1 MSEGPR
7 RVAIACQ
14 GGGSHTAFTAGVL
27 KGLLSGPVMSRHRVV
42 GVSGTSG
49 GAICAFLAWYGLLHG
64 GPGQAVR
71 LLDDFWADNSA
82 VAPHDRMINAWLVWV
97 SRLQDYVVAPTLS
110 PYDNPWSD
118 VGLAQFRS
126 MLLRRAD
133 FDAIEVQPDDSDPM
147 LLVGAV
153 DVMSGEFRTFNSRRE
168 RISVDALLASAALP
182 TLFRSVRSGGGTYW
196 DGLFSQNPPVRELI
210 DAAPDEI
217 WVIQVNPKERDSE
230 PKSVVEIADRRNE
243 LAGNLSL
250 HQELHFIEAVD
261 RMIDSGALATNG
273 KYRPIVVRV
282 IELARSALSPYLGT
296 ASKLNRDPAFIRGLI
311 AHGLARA
318 EQFLV
323 ALAFED
329 AWRSRDA
336 EAIMAFFDE
345 ESELVSSPP
354 FPQRGPAR
362 GLEAIRAFVVDHLA
376 PDLALDLNRKQ
387 VTGSRVVWTVSLN
400 GRDASPP
407 REGRVE
413 AEFRGDQVVALRLK
427 AGTTAQG

>member
-1 MSEGPR
+1 MSPY
-7 RVAIACQ
+7 
-14 GGGSHTAFTAGVL
+14 
-27 KGLLSGPVMSRHRVV
+27 RVV
-42 GVSGTSG
+42 GVSGIVG
-49 GAICAFLAWYGLLHG
+49 RGDLRVPRRHGLLTE
-64 GPGQAVR
+64 GPRRAVR
-71 LLDDFWADNSA
+71 LLEDFWADNSA
-82 VAPHDRMINAWLVWV
+82 VAPHDRVMNAWMVWA
-97 SRLQDYVVAPTLS
+97 SRLQDYVVSPALS

-118 VGLAQFRS
+118 VGLAQFRN

-133 FDAIEVQPDDSDPM
+133 FEAIDVQPDDSDPM

-168 RISVDALLASAALP
+168 RISVDALLASAAIP
-182 TLFRSVRSGGGTYW
+182 TLFRSVQAGGGTYW

-210 DAAPDEI
+210 DATPDEI
-217 WVIQVNPKERDSE
+217 WVIQVNPKERDAE
-230 PKSVVEIADRRNE
+230 PKSMVEIADRRNE

-282 IELARSALSPYLGT
+282 IELARSALSPYIGT

-311 AHGLARA
+311 AHGEARA
-318 EQFLV
+318 EEFLV

-336 EAIMAFFDE
+336 EAIMGFFDE
-345 ESELVSSPP
+345 GSELVSAPR
-354 FPQRGPAR
+354 FPEHGPAR
-362 GLEAIRAFVVDHLA
+362 GLNAIRAFVVDHLV

-387 VTGSRVVWTVSLN
+387 VTGERGRLDGRPERPRRVAATRGTRRGRVPRGPGRRPSPD
-400 GRDASPP
+400 GRDDGAGLTP
-407 REGRVE
+407 RQRF
-413 AEFRGDQVVALRLK
+413 AWLS
-427 AGTTAQG
+427 AQSSA